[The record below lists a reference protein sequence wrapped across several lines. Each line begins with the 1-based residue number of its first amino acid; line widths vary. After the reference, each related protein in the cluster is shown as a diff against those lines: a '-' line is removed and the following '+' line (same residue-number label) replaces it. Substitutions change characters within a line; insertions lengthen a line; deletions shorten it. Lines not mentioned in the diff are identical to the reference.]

1 MVSLSFQITHR
12 FQQVQCLLSNIQTCT
27 IHKLHGESICL
38 LKTVLSFFL
47 DPSIIRAHSDDLT
60 SIQFTDRASHM
71 PCSDLF
77 IGDSMSALL
86 LHLGDEGVTTQTFYE
101 GVIEFYIAAV
111 KKLLKVFD
119 FKSNNVQ
126 ALSFLE
132 PCSLKN
138 N

>member
-1 MVSLSFQITHR
+1 
-12 FQQVQCLLSNIQTCT
+12 
-27 IHKLHGESICL
+27 
-38 LKTVLSFFL
+38 
-47 DPSIIRAHSDDLT
+47 
-60 SIQFTDRASHM
+60 M